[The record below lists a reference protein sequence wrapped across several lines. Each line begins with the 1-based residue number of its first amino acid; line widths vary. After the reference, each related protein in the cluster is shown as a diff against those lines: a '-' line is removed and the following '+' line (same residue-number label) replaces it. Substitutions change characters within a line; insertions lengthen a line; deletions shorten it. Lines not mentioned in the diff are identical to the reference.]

1 MLPRSGFSSSFNILV
16 LSNIIMFTVC
26 KGVDILRTTDISTIV
41 SCITE
46 TEKRVCIVKW
56 CVCDGVNAVP
66 CCRTSV
72 RSECQK
78 LSCGQL
84 NFEVV
89 FEYF

>member
-1 MLPRSGFSSSFNILV
+1 MLPHSGVSSSFNILV
-16 LSNIIMFTVC
+16 LSNITMFTVC
-26 KGVDILRTTDISTIV
+26 KGVDVLRTSVCHISLKV
-41 SCITE
+41 RSMFALLNG
-46 TEKRVCIVKW
+46 VC
-56 CVCDGVNAVP
+56 GGPNAVP

-72 RSECQK
+72 CYECQK